1 MKIEVTF
8 GLSLDGAA
16 GQSGDGFGKLRVG
29 PAGLLG
35 FLELHTG
42 LSRKA
47 FSHIERVSAFLGVLN
62 ESYTNIPSFSASFS
76 VDPLAT
82 AQRLLGWLD
91 AWQLH
96 GWNGNLP
103 KDAPARLRELAT
115 VAHHA
120 RGRVPPS
127 EGERLD
133 AVCSALMNGSRVPL
147 STIWLCEDLDAY
159 PAGWKRL
166 LEHLP
171 HQPVHF
177 RPSAEPSS
185 DLGKLQR
192 ALAGGT
198 AESFSNDGSLRVFRA
213 RTVLGAARFLASGG
227 GGAGGGPA
235 RDGPAG
241 GSKPAGGPAGTT
253 ADAMILVGGSGS
265 LWDEAC
271 VSQGVPRPAAF
282 GWSTSRPA
290 LQVLP
295 LALALHREP
304 LDVEALLAFLTHPI
318 CPLGYERRFF
328 AEALAADGGLGGPQ
342 WVRARKRAL
351 ESYTRYGKDPKKL
364 DELLAEWI
372 PDERHGGEAL
382 PLELLRSTAKGARRY
397 LSARSSARENSTEAE
412 KTVLADAVGQCSL
425 FERTLGLLGES
436 FDNVPVNVA
445 NGLLAAATQAF
456 GARHEGRRELGS
468 NAWVED
474 PGAIIDPVGKL
485 TWLLP
490 ARPESPEP
498 WPWSAGEIAA
508 LSTCDMELPT
518 LSDLNARITRD
529 WMRAISL
536 ATNCL
541 ELILPPEGREA
552 HPLSLLISSIRPGFE
567 KDMEAAALA
576 GTGSPLATVSR
587 IRLPGPK
594 RWWKIPRS
602 LCPEPG
608 WRASYSQMNTLLRRP
623 AQWVLEHKA
632 RIRTSAI
639 LSVPDRETL
648 AGTFAH
654 ALVQRCIE
662 TFGARATRLNETG
675 FAAWYDAA
683 FESLLA
689 SQGARW
695 LEPGA
700 AQERLRLRESLY
712 TSIGALLSQLRAA
725 NAVTLESEK
734 ELEGVLFSIPFR
746 GMADIV
752 LKNGFNRHAIIDMK
766 NSHWLDGYRD
776 MLERDTDIQLTIYAE
791 LYRQGSGAE
800 AEAVYYLIPKEKL
813 LAREPSIFSLAE
825 LLGSA
830 RTHAQRLGMIKTSF
844 VWRRHQLDEG
854 RIEVVCEATE
864 ELGAPAEAPEGGLPL
879 EEAFDLYDPF
889 LGIYGWSDLQ

>member
-8 GLSLDGAA
+8 GLSLDRAA
-16 GQSGDGFGKLRVG
+16 GQGGDGLGKLRVG
-29 PAGLLG
+29 PGGLLG

-47 FSHIERVSAFLGVLN
+47 VSHIERVSAFLGVLN
-62 ESYTNIPSFSASFS
+62 ESHTSIPSFSASFS

-96 GWNGNLP
+96 GWNGSLP
-103 KDAPARLRELAT
+103 EDAPARLRELAL
-115 VAHHA
+115 VAQRA

-127 EGERLD
+127 EGERL
-133 AVCSALMNGSRVPL
+133 AAIRSALQNGSRVPL
-147 STIWLCEDLDAY
+147 SSIGLCEDLDAY
-159 PAGWKRL
+159 PAGWKRV
-166 LEHLP
+166 LELLP
-171 HQPVHF
+171 HQPVQF
-177 RPSAEPSS
+177 EAGAEPSS

-192 ALAGGT
+192 VLAGGT
-198 AESFSNDGSLRVFRA
+198 AEPFSNDGSLRVYRA
-213 RTVLGAARFLASGG
+213 RTDLGAARFLAGGRVEGSG
-227 GGAGGGPA
+227 
-235 RDGPAG
+235 RAG
-241 GSKPAGGPAGTT
+241 GSSPAGASE
-253 ADAMILVGGSGS
+253 DAMILVGGSGS

-282 GWSTSRPA
+282 GWSPSRPA

-295 LALALHREP
+295 LAIALHRDP

-342 WVRARKRAL
+342 WERARQRAL
-351 ESYTRYGKDPKKL
+351 ESYERYGKDPKKL

-372 PDERHGGEAL
+372 PEERHGGEAL

-397 LSARSSARENSTEAE
+397 LSARSSAMENRAEAE
-412 KTVLADAVGQCSL
+412 KAVLADSIGQCSL
-425 FERTLGLLGES
+425 LERTLGLLGES
-436 FDNVPVNVA
+436 FDNVPVNLA
-445 NGLLAAATQAF
+445 NALLAAATQAF

-468 NAWVED
+468 NAWVEN

-490 ARPESPEP
+490 ARPEGPEP
-498 WPWSAGEIAA
+498 WPWSAREIAA
-508 LSTCDMELPT
+508 LSSCGMELPR

-529 WMRAISL
+529 WMRAVSL
-536 ATNCL
+536 ATDCL

-552 HPLSLLISSIRPGFE
+552 HPLALLISSIRPGFE
-567 KDMEAAALA
+567 EDMEAAALA
-576 GTGSPLATVSR
+576 GTGSPLTPVTR
-587 IRLPGPK
+587 IRLPEPK

-639 LSVPDRETL
+639 LSVPDRDTL

-662 TFGARATRLNETG
+662 TFGSRATRLNETE
-675 FAAWYDAA
+675 FAAWYDVA

-734 ELEGVLFSIPFR
+734 ELEGVLFGIPFR

-752 LKNGFNRHAIIDMK
+752 LKNGFDRHAIIDMK
-766 NSHWLDGYRD
+766 NSHWLDGHRD

-791 LYRQGSGAE
+791 LYRQGSGAD

-813 LAREPSIFSLAE
+813 LAREPSIFPLAE

-830 RTHAQRLGMIKTSF
+830 RTHAQRLGMIGTSF
-844 VWRRHQLDEG
+844 EWRRHQFDEG
-854 RIEVVCEATE
+854 SIEVVCKATE
-864 ELGAPAEAPEGGLPL
+864 ELEEVAQGPKGGLPL
-879 EEAFDLYDPF
+879 EEAFDLYDPY